1 MQDKDSEMLNHQR
14 KRRKRI
20 AKIRNG
26 IILIVAG
33 WIVLSMILIV
43 ALFFKM
49 VSLEHKIDR
58 LVTSSS
64 EQNTDQVNAG
74 AAAKLSGGVIAEETE
89 DTEIMQTEMTWD
101 KVTPPAT
108 GISDEDNMASDGDL
122 HKVYLTFDNVPSEH
136 TSEILDVLEEY
147 GVKATFFV
155 NGSQD
160 EEMIPVYKRIVDSG
174 IKIIL
179 KVFDDYICFG

>member
-58 LVTSSS
+58 LVTKKSK
-64 EQNTDQVNAG
+64 N
-74 AAAKLSGGVIAEETE
+74 
-89 DTEIMQTEMTWD
+89 D
-101 KVTPPAT
+101 K
-108 GISDEDNMASDGDL
+108 
-122 HKVYLTFDNVPSEH
+122 
-136 TSEILDVLEEY
+136 
-147 GVKATFFV
+147 
-155 NGSQD
+155 
-160 EEMIPVYKRIVDSG
+160 
-174 IKIIL
+174 
-179 KVFDDYICFG
+179 

>member
-58 LVTSSS
+58 LVPSSS

-108 GISDEDNMASDGDL
+108 GISDEDN
-122 HKVYLTFDNVPSEH
+122 FRC
-136 TSEILDVLEEY
+136 IR
-147 GVKATFFV
+147 
-155 NGSQD
+155 
-160 EEMIPVYKRIVDSG
+160 RIWCESYFLCEWKPG
-174 IKIIL
+174 
-179 KVFDDYICFG
+179 